1 MESKLVFQD
10 ETEMKRLSV
19 QNTLLSSYE
28 EPILDALIKG
38 KQDVTVLD
46 VGCNDGRKTVKRF
59 SSPLVARVIGL
70 EYNEELS
77 RKAQKKY
84 GDGRF
89 TFLHLDVERN
99 DFALIL
105 EELLKEK
112 NVEQFDII
120 YLSFLLMHL
129 KDARKFL
136 TSLRPFLKKEGKLFI
151 IEADDSSSLLQ
162 GDKNNLLK
170 EFLEIL
176 SKDKYSGN
184 REMGKNITSTLLECG
199 YHEIKV
205 WHTAISAGKGEIEKK
220 EMIFTTFFSYL
231 SEDVKILLDSE
242 PENDDYKAWDMW
254 LKNNFNTLKELVLM
268 DESEITMG
276 MKILTAGKGGDDV

>member
-28 EPILDALIKG
+28 EPLLDALIRG

-59 SSPLVARVIGL
+59 SSPLVTHVIGL

-77 RKAQKKY
+77 RKAQREY
-84 GDGRF
+84 GDERF

-99 DFALIL
+99 DFALTI
-105 EELLKEK
+105 EESLKDK
-112 NVEQFDII
+112 GVKQFDII

-129 KDARKFL
+129 SDAKMFL
-136 TSLRPFLKKEGKLFI
+136 ASILPFLKEDGKIFI
-151 IEADDSSSLLQ
+151 IEADDSSSFLQ

-199 YHEIKV
+199 YHDIKV
-205 WHTAISAGKGEIEKK
+205 WHNAISAGKGEIEKK

-231 SEDVKILLDSE
+231 AEDVKILLDSE

-254 LKNNFNTLKELVLM
+254 LKNNFNTLRELVLM